1 MKLYPAIDILD
12 GSAVRLQRGDF
23 EQRTVYDADPLAAAR
38 VWVEQGARR
47 LHLVDLDGAK
57 AGRPANL
64 DALSRIAAGT
74 GLPVQYGGGLRSLQA
89 IDEALGAGAQRV
101 IVGTAAMTDP
111 QMLRAALA
119 AHGPER
125 VLVGVDVRDGRVATH
140 GWLHAS
146 TVSATDALAAL
157 RAQGVERFAFTDI
170 DHDGMLDGPD
180 HAAVERAARAIAG
193 GGQLIVSGG
202 IGTLAH
208 LEQLAR
214 LRAERGLDAIDGVI
228 VGKALYERRFT
239 IADAH
244 AALGD

>member
-1 MKLYPAIDILD
+1 MDLYPAIDILD

-23 EQRTVYDADPLAAAR
+23 AERTVYDADPLSAAAG
-38 VWVEQGARR
+38 WAAQGARR

-57 AGRPANL
+57 AGRPVNL
-64 DALSRIAAGT
+64 DHLRRIAAET
-74 GLPVQYGGGLRSLQA
+74 GLPVQYGGGLRTLQA
-89 IDEALGAGAQRV
+89 IEAALGAGAHRV

-111 QMLRAALA
+111 QMLRAALDA
-119 AHGPER
+119 QGPER

-146 TVSATDALAAL
+146 TVSAADALTAL
-157 RAQGVERFAFTDI
+157 RAQGVECFAFTDI

-180 HAAVERAARAIAG
+180 PAAVERAARAVADG
-193 GGQLIVSGG
+193 RLIVSGG

-239 IADAH
+239 IAEAH
-244 AALGD
+244 AALAD